1 MVNKGGGGG
10 CTDFYQGLFA
20 IHKHNTLIIKMAF
33 FKDEKGNYNF
43 FQQFCQKIARTNSVK
58 EIIYEKYTFSIGF
71 HVNCNRQ

>member
-1 MVNKGGGGG
+1 MFKWSTKGGGGGG

-43 FQQFCQKIARTNSVK
+43 FNNFVRK
-58 EIIYEKYTFSIGF
+58 
-71 HVNCNRQ
+71 

>member
-1 MVNKGGGGG
+1 MVNKGGVCG
-10 CTDFYQGLFA
+10 CTDFYQGLIA

-43 FQQFCQKIARTNSVK
+43 FQQVCQKIALTNSVK
-58 EIIYEKYTFSIGF
+58 EITYEKYTFSIGF